1 MIHGSMQTNHLS
13 NSTKENFLTR
23 SNIICN
29 LSFIIQLSHYHQTYE
44 FPPVHMEYKQCEK
57 HCVQDVVQSCREFIQ
72 LPQECDGM
80 IAGIATATTVSLK
93 LQDYRNRKLSQREVA
108 NKPRGFDYP
117 KWEVN

>member
-1 MIHGSMQTNHLS
+1 MPKKTSIIHGSMQTNHLG
-13 NSTKENFLTR
+13 NSTKENSLTR

-57 HCVQDVVQSCREFIQ
+57 HCVQDVVQSCWEFIQ

-80 IAGIATATTVSLK
+80 IAAIATATAISPK
-93 LQDYRNRKLSQREVA
+93 LQDYRNRKLSQREV
-108 NKPRGFDYP
+108 K
-117 KWEVN
+117 KQT